1 MTVEKMYFTE
11 TPDSC
16 RKEGGELVKISSE
29 EENNFVKDMANSEE
43 TWIGLREV
51 ADGNF
56 GWTDGS
62 GLSFSKLNYGSTDPN
77 DGITKCVMSYY
88 GNWVITDCYP
98 QYYKSI
104 CEQSK
109 LKKYKT
115 KNVHV

>member
-1 MTVEKMYFTE
+1 MTVEKLYFTE

-29 EENNFVKDMANSEE
+29 EENNFVKYMANSEK

-56 GWTDGS
+56 RWTDGS
-62 GLSFSKLNYGSTDPN
+62 GLSFSKLTNPSDSN
-77 DGITKCVMSYY
+77 KCVTSYY
-88 GNWVITDCYP
+88 GNWAITYCNS
-98 QYYKSI
+98 QVHKSI

>member
-1 MTVEKMYFTE
+1 MTVEKLYFTE

-29 EENNFVKDMANSEE
+29 EENNFVKDMANSEK

-56 GWTDGS
+56 RWTDGS
-62 GLSFSKLNYGSTDPN
+62 GLSFSKLTNPSDS
-77 DGITKCVMSYY
+77 IFKCVTSYY
-88 GNWVITDCYP
+88 GNWEITDCKS
-98 QYYKSI
+98 QVHKSI

-115 KNVHV
+115 KNVHVWK

>member
-1 MTVEKMYFTE
+1 MTVEKLYFTE
-11 TPDSC
+11 TPESC

-56 GWTDGS
+56 RWTDGS
-62 GLSFSKLNYGSTDPN
+62 GLSFSKLKCRSTDPN
-77 DGITKCVMSYY
+77 DKITKYVMSHY
-88 GNWVITDCYP
+88 GNWTITDWNS
-98 QYYKSI
+98 QYRKSI

-109 LKKYKT
+109 LKKIQ
-115 KNVHV
+115 N

>member
-1 MTVEKMYFTE
+1 MTVEKLYFTE

-29 EENNFVKDMANSEE
+29 EENNFVKDMANSEK

-56 GWTDGS
+56 RWTDGS
-62 GLSFSKLNYGSTDPN
+62 GLSFSKLNYESTEPN
-77 DGITKCVMSYY
+77 GNTECVMSSY
-88 GNWVITDCYP
+88 GNWTIKSCSLP
-98 QYYKSI
+98 YYRKSI

-109 LKKYKT
+109 LKKCKT
-115 KNVHV
+115 KNFHV

>member
-1 MTVEKMYFTE
+1 MTVEKLYFTE

-29 EENNFVKDMANSEE
+29 EENNFVKDMANSEK

-56 GWTDGS
+56 RWTDGS
-62 GLSFSKLNYGSTDPN
+62 GLSFSKLTNLSDSN
-77 DGITKCVMSYY
+77 TKCVTSYY
-88 GNWVITDCYP
+88 GNWAITDCNS
-98 QYYKSI
+98 QVHKSI